1 MAESVVSEKVCGFRG
16 NLFPDWGNWYSCLG
30 PLQQL
35 PVQIARRPLR
45 YRGGIFPSLC
55 GVREI
60 SEAFDRGTVQTTSAF
75 AGQITIN
82 NVGRHPKKESHRFK
96 ARQHDVPFLS

>member
-1 MAESVVSEKVCGFRG
+1 
-16 NLFPDWGNWYSCLG
+16 
-30 PLQQL
+30 
-35 PVQIARRPLR
+35 
-45 YRGGIFPSLC
+45 LC

-75 AGQITIN
+75 AGQITTN
-82 NVGRHPKKESHRFK
+82 NVGRHPKKEPHRFK